1 MQHRVDCSHR
11 YIDPRSGR
19 EVLPFVNVMAEPG
32 RTAAMTL
39 GRRYVCASCRK
50 IIDLRARG
58 RLALPEAPIDT
69 RTMDVPFIDW
79 TELDEQPRGSAYGQ
93 RRTASRSERQR
104 AAAL

>member
-1 MQHRVDCSHR
+1 MRHREDCNHR

-19 EVLPFVNVMAEPG
+19 EVLPFVNVMAEAG
-32 RTAAMTL
+32 KTAAMTL

-58 RLALPEAPIDT
+58 HLALPEAPIDT

-79 TELDEQPRGSAYGQ
+79 TELEEQPE
-93 RRTASRSERQR
+93 TIDWSRSRSPAWPEAPR
-104 AAAL
+104 AAAR